1 MATSRSKDEDW
12 NGIPSAERRVRI
24 LGLDPG
30 FSSIGWAIIHAGK
43 GNEIIQCTEA
53 GVIRTKP
60 DNGNK
65 NASNVRRIM
74 EISKAL
80 NKLVTTHKVHVV
92 GCEAMSWTRFSN
104 ADRAVAFFWG
114 ALGAVLANKTAIT
127 SLEQITPVQVK
138 ELLTGNKKASK
149 EDVHDAACKKVEG
162 LRHQLGKIGAK
173 TQRNHAS
180 DAAAVAYC
188 TLTSTASGQIAASMR
203 DDRAHF
209 DFEHQ
214 GPPPGRRSWE

>member
-30 FSSIGWAIIHAGK
+30 FSSIGWAIIHAGD

-60 DNGNK
+60 DSGSK

-74 EISKAL
+74 EVSKAL

-114 ALGAVLANKTAIT
+114 VLGAVLANKTAIT

-138 ELLTGNKKASK
+138 ELLTG
-149 EDVHDAACKKVEG
+149 
-162 LRHQLGKIGAK
+162 Q
-173 TQRNHAS
+173 
-180 DAAAVAYC
+180 
-188 TLTSTASGQIAASMR
+188 
-203 DDRAHF
+203 
-209 DFEHQ
+209 
-214 GPPPGRRSWE
+214 